1 MTFKDIQENQEQ
13 YLREY
18 NLISDFH
25 KSECNWNNLISI
37 AKDFNLRRAEYIE
50 KIQTYL
56 AEISNFD
63 GIHSYRYRIK
73 GIDSLLKKIIKKT
86 IEKQEK
92 ITVDNYRTRITDL
105 IGIRVLYVF
114 KSDYYPVHEQIWKK
128 YEHQMAENIHIKLRK
143 GDKKDIF
150 EKILKHDPMIEDD
163 FEYRAIHYTMHIND
177 KETKDARL
185 EIQSRTIF
193 EEGWSEI
200 NHKLV
205 YKNKNVS
212 DFLILSQASSILSAL
227 VGNCDTLG
235 DLMQNIYYEYYEK
248 ISQEVNNPEIMTN
261 LNTDTIMHDV
271 LESFIRKY

>member
-1 MTFKDIQENQEQ
+1 
-13 YLREY
+13 
-18 NLISDFH
+18 
-25 KSECNWNNLISI
+25 
-37 AKDFNLRRAEYIE
+37 
-50 KIQTYL
+50 
-56 AEISNFD
+56 
-63 GIHSYRYRIK
+63 
-73 GIDSLLKKIIKKT
+73 
-86 IEKQEK
+86 
-92 ITVDNYRTRITDL
+92 
-105 IGIRVLYVF
+105 
-114 KSDYYPVHEQIWKK
+114 
-128 YEHQMAENIHIKLRK
+128 
-143 GDKKDIF
+143 
-150 EKILKHDPMIEDD
+150 MIEDD